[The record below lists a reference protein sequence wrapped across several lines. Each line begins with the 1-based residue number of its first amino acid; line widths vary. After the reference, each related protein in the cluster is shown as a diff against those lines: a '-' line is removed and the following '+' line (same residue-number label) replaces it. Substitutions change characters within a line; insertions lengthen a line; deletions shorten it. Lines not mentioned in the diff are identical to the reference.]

1 MKYVIFYVNFLVA
14 VDGKKKEIGGVRMH
28 PSKNHPSKEVDLS
41 SDEEDAEEDEEEEY
55 QPESS
60 GDHSEISESPSS
72 ASEEDEA
79 CPTAS
84 SSIRGI
90 KRKKE
95 VKKSE
100 SRVRAKRPAKK
111 QTEQGEVQHAPI
123 LAKAA
128 EEGGKK
134 GKKETPVFNDKN
146 VDIDLFHSSPSNVV
160 ARKIKVSN
168 NLMVTCRNIDQI
180 DGAKQVGYDFAALTF
195 QRKTAN
201 DKMFEFIVPLALST
215 RIVEAIQHIV
225 QENKKFFKQQL

>member
-1 MKYVIFYVNFLVA
+1 MAL
-14 VDGKKKEIGGVRMH
+14 DGKKKESGGVRMH
-28 PSKNHPSKEVDLS
+28 PSKNHPAHPEKEVDLS
-41 SDEEDAEEDEEEEY
+41 SDEEDEEEDEEEDY
-55 QPESS
+55 QPESG
-60 GDHSEISESPSS
+60 GDNSETSESPSCT
-72 ASEEDEA
+72 SEEDEA
-79 CPTAS
+79 GPTPS
-84 SSIRGI
+84 SSIRGV

-111 QTEQGEVQHAPI
+111 PTEQGEVQHAPI
-123 LAKAA
+123 PAKAA
-128 EEGGKK
+128 EKSEEGGKK